1 MKCVGLIRH
10 GERAANAGEASLD
23 HASIPLKPKG
33 FKQARLV
40 RRVIRLSPRSDRCLP
55 ALLSPSKCDGDCEC
69 FSSVAFK
76 TWPIQEFTHLVTD
89 RCADTTAGERG

>member
-23 HASIPLKPKG
+23 HASTPLKPKG

-40 RRVIRLSPRSDRCLP
+40 RRVIRLSPRSD
-55 ALLSPSKCDGDCEC
+55 LSHAACAA
-69 FSSVAFK
+69 SVASACRLL
-76 TWPIQEFTHLVTD
+76 PSIPLHPL
-89 RCADTTAGERG
+89 